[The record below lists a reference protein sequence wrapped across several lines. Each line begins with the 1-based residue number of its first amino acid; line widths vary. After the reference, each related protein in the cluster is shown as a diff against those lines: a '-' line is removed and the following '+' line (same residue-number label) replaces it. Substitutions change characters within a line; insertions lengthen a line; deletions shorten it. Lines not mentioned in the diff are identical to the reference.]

1 MLCFLITAPVVTL
14 WSHGYRLDWQNKSL
28 TQVGGLYIN
37 LRGLPRDSKLTIE
50 NIGSRVLTPPL
61 LAESYLWRNILPG
74 AYEIKISKEGYISWL
89 KSAIVQPLQVT
100 KFTSALLFPETPVIE
115 PLGGIKAS
123 DFWLSGRS
131 ADSIYFSDKT
141 GRQLFFFE
149 RNREGAEPQQLIGP
163 EAELPFLRS
172 RILEAKPSPDDSAL
186 LIRLANEL
194 IIFKRDKSEL
204 MSLMPYVRQM
214 GLGVR
219 NFTSLFWN
227 PVSPAELVVIVR
239 EKIYLIDI
247 GGSTYRRILEDDP
260 LLAHDRAGAA
270 LLGASGNLYRFTRNE
285 NRIEKFDRIAL
296 VQPQNK
302 TVSRIGMLAGRR
314 YLLLDN
320 NGNLWKAQSNAEPN
334 LVSRNILDFW
344 ISPGASRI
352 AVFSKDQVLSVYFS
366 EKHQGDVIYLPG
378 TILRLGLLEKKP
390 ADVFW
395 MRYNWHL
402 LLRFPEKMEIIEID
416 SRPPI
421 NRVSYPIISTDA
433 VWRQWENTLFYLAQN
448 SFWIWRLP

>member
-1 MLCFLITAPVVTL
+1 MLCFLIAAPVVTL
-14 WSHGYRLDWQNKSL
+14 WSHGYRLDWQNKAL
-28 TQVGGLYIN
+28 TRVGGLYIN
-37 LRGLPRDSKLTIE
+37 LRGLPHDAKLAIE

-74 AYEIKISKEGYISWL
+74 AYGIKISKEGYIPWL

-100 KFTSALLFPETPVIE
+100 KFTSVLLLPETPVIE
-115 PLGGIKAS
+115 PLGEIKAL

-131 ADSIYFSDKT
+131 ADSIYFSDRT

-149 RNREGAEPQQLIGP
+149 LNRGGAEPQQLIGS
-163 EAELPFLRS
+163 EAELPAFRS
-172 RILEAKPSPDDSAL
+172 RILAVKPSPDDSAL

-194 IIFKRDKSEL
+194 IIFRRDKSEL
-204 MSLMPYVRQM
+204 VSLMPYLRQM

-219 NFTSLFWN
+219 NFTSIFWH
-227 PVSPAELVVIVR
+227 PASAAELVGIAR

-247 GGSTYRRILEDDP
+247 AGSTYRRILADDP
-260 LLAHDRAGAA
+260 LLSHDRAGGA

-285 NRIEKFDRIAL
+285 NGIEKFDRIAL

-302 TVSRIGMLAGRR
+302 TISRIGMLAGRR
-314 YLLLDN
+314 YLLLEN

-334 LVSRNILDFW
+334 LIARNILDFW
-344 ISPGASRI
+344 ISPDASRV
-352 AVFSKDQVLSVYFS
+352 AAFSKDQVLSVYFS
-366 EKHQGDVIYLPG
+366 EKYQGDVIYPSG

-390 ADVFW
+390 VDVFW

-402 LLRFPEKMEIIEID
+402 LLRFPEKLEIIEID
-416 SRPPI
+416 SRLPI
-421 NRVSYPIISTDA
+421 NRVSYPIILTDA

>member
-1 MLCFLITAPVVTL
+1 MLCFLTAAPLITL
-14 WSHGYRLDWQNKSL
+14 WSHGYRLDWQNKAL
-28 TQVGGLYIN
+28 TRVGGLYIN
-37 LRGLPRDSKLTIE
+37 LRGLPRDAKLTIE
-50 NIGSRVLTPPL
+50 NIGSRVLVPPL
-61 LAESYLWRNILPG
+61 LAESYLWNNILPG
-74 AYEIKISKEGYISWL
+74 AYEIKISEEGYIPWQ
-89 KSAIVQPLQVT
+89 KSAIIKPLQVT
-100 KFTSALLFPETPVIE
+100 KFTSALLFPETPIIE
-115 PLGGIKAS
+115 PFGEIKAS
-123 DFWLSGRS
+123 NFWLSERS

-163 EAELPFLRS
+163 EAELPPLRS
-172 RILEAKPSPDDSAL
+172 RILEVKPSLDDSAL

-194 IIFKRDKSEL
+194 MVVRRDKPETV
-204 MSLMPYVRQM
+204 SLMPYLRQM
-214 GLGVR
+214 GFRAR
-219 NFTSLFWN
+219 NFTSIFWN
-227 PVSPAELVVIVR
+227 PAVSTQLVGIVR

-247 GGSTYRRILEDDP
+247 ADSAYRSVLEGDP
-260 LLAHDRAGAA
+260 LLAHNRAGDI
-270 LLGASGNLYRFTRNE
+270 LLGASGNLYRFTRNKNGVE
-285 NRIEKFDRIAL
+285 TFGSIEL
-296 VQPQNK
+296 PQLQNK
-302 TVSRIGMLAGRR
+302 TISRFEMLAGRR

-320 NGNLWKAQSNAEPN
+320 NGNLWKAQSNAQPN

-344 ISPGASRI
+344 ISPDASR
-352 AVFSKDQVLSVYFS
+352 AALFSKDQVLSVYFS

-402 LLRFPEKMEIIEID
+402 LLRFPEKLEIIEID
-416 SRPPI
+416 SRLPI